1 MSAPPYPWVYSY
13 QEDGPR
19 LDAVVLR
26 PVVPITLVADDVAP
40 TSLSLVD
47 SGCEHVL
54 AAPWL
59 AYAVGV
65 DPSRGHR
72 SITLGIGG
80 ENLTVQFIDLSLR
93 LQAPNSADDDYV
105 EWQAEVGFLSHWRP
119 TWPILV
125 GQMGFL
131 NRFTVTMNRQAQRLA
146 VEDWDAFDRRFGV
159 HFPP

>member
-1 MSAPPYPWVYSY
+1 MPAPPFPWIYAY

-19 LDAVVLR
+19 LHTVVMR
-26 PVVPITLVADDVAP
+26 PVVPITLVANDIAP
-40 TSLSLVD
+40 TALSLVD
-47 SGCEHVL
+47 SGCEHIL

-59 AYAVGV
+59 ASAIGV
-65 DPSRGHR
+65 DPDDGHR

-80 ENLTVQFIDLSLR
+80 ESLRVRFVDLTLR
-93 LQAPNSADDDYV
+93 LQAPGTNDDDYV

-131 NRFTVTMNRQAQRLA
+131 DRFTVTMNRQAQRLA

-159 HFPP
+159 DYPP